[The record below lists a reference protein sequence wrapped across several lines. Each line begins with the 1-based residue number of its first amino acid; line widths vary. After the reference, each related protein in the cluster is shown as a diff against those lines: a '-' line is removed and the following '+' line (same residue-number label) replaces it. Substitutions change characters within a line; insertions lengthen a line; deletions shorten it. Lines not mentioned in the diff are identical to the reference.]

1 MLAHFAH
8 HLPGALLTPLLPFVR
23 DEFAL
28 DYTQAGLL
36 LSAYNWAYGVGQ
48 LPAGWLAD
56 RVGPRIM
63 LTIGISGVALAG
75 LLVGLSTT
83 HIVMVVFLVL
93 LGLVGGGYHPSAAP
107 LISASVEPEKQG
119 RALGIHQIGGTGSF
133 FLAPLMAVG
142 IASALGWR
150 GSFIAL
156 AIPIMVFG
164 IVFYIMMG
172 RWKHTREVGH
182 ERPEGY
188 AETPSPPG
196 YLRRLIAFLTLGV
209 VGYVCIFSTISFL
222 PLFAVDHLGVS
233 EAAGAVL
240 LAVVNAAGL
249 WGGPLGG
256 YLSDRL
262 GRVTVLLVASFIA
275 GPILYLLTLASYNW
289 GIYALLLIVGMSMF
303 IIMPVSE
310 AYIIGQV
317 SERRRSTVLGI
328 YYFAS
333 RGGPGLLMPVM
344 GYLIDQFGF
353 STSFTVI
360 GAALVAVTLGCAAF
374 LWEKQDWA

>member
-1 MLAHFAH
+1 VLAHFAH
-8 HLPGALLTPLLPFVR
+8 HLPGALLTPLLPFIR
-23 DEFAL
+23 DEFVF

-36 LSAYNWAYGVGQ
+36 LSAYTWSYGVGQ

-83 HIVMVVFLVL
+83 HIVLVVLLVL

-107 LISASVEPEKQG
+107 LISATVEPEKRG

-156 AIPIMVFG
+156 AIPIMAFG
-164 IVFYIMMG
+164 IVFYIMLG
-172 RWKHTREVGH
+172 RRRRIWGIEN
-182 ERPEGY
+182 ERPETD

-196 YLRRLIAFLTLGV
+196 HLRRLIAFLTLGV
-209 VGYVCIFSTISFL
+209 AGYVCIFSTISFL

-233 EAAGAVL
+233 EAVGAVL
-240 LAVVNAAGL
+240 LAVVNAGGL
-249 WGGPLGG
+249 WAGPLGG

-262 GRVTVLLVASFIA
+262 GMVTVLLVASLIA
-275 GPILYLLTLASYNW
+275 GPVLYLLTLASYGW

-303 IIMPVSE
+303 ITMPVSE
-310 AYIIGQV
+310 AYIVGQV
-317 SERRRSTVLGI
+317 SERRRSTVLGV

-333 RGGPGLLMPVM
+333 RGGPGVLMPVM

-353 STSFTVI
+353 SISFTII
-360 GAALVAVTLGCAAF
+360 GAALVVLTLGCAAF
-374 LWEKQDWA
+374 LWGKRS